1 MSAYK
6 GNHLK
11 KIGAGQSVRTLG
23 KTKLYFSR
31 GENAQALVIVAL
43 VFFALLAFVGL
54 LTDVGSIYVT
64 YTRLK
69 NAVDS
74 AAVAAA
80 NNIKYPHAS
89 YEERKQKITEAA
101 REILALDHVTDITTL
116 QVYLCGDGG
125 RPPAFVAI
133 CPGPNDSPRKLAWV
147 QATEAVPVYFL
158 RLFGVNSINMTTS
171 AVGEAATVDLALV
184 FDVSESMGKDTT
196 GYNPNDFDPTACNYY
211 NDCEPLL
218 QAKEAAKSLVNNLF
232 QGYDQV
238 SIVTFDTTAHTIFAL
253 GPNIGDDN
261 GANDGDVYAAI
272 DYGVQLHDDAPSSRL
287 VWYDFGRIPYY
298 THPINPIF
306 PDDRDGDG
314 QDADPLLPCTDANH
328 NLWDDATEASP
339 HPQPCDDDNHLDAY
353 DWNMNGIHTDDDL
366 CPTGK
371 TCPDYMSLVSTC
383 TGCGIRQATEILGTY
398 GRPNGVW
405 VMVFLSDGLAN
416 MSDTHATN
424 PNIPSNFNYGYCGD
438 QPNGN
443 SFWGDFCIDWN
454 GKLFSN
460 PNPPPA
466 TLPHGAPGR
475 YCIDTS
481 SSTCPPGTTYTN
493 TSKPYSVEDYAYDM
507 ADQAALLVSENP
519 NEPLGQ
525 NIIIYTIGLGAASN
539 GEAILRYMANVGDEG
554 SRGNDPCIP
563 PVGTPVPPQQNC
575 GNYYYAPSGA
585 YLNQI
590 FESIA
595 TRIFTKISR

>member
-11 KIGAGQSVRTLG
+11 TISAGQAERTLG
-23 KTKLYFSR
+23 KTKVTFSR

-54 LTDVGSIYVT
+54 LTDIGSIYVT

-69 NAVDS
+69 NAVDA

-80 NNIKYPHAS
+80 NNIKYPRS
-89 YEERKQKITEAA
+89 TYEERKLKITEAA
-101 REILALDHVTDITTL
+101 REILALEHVTDITTL
-116 QVYLCGDGG
+116 EVYLCGDDG
-125 RPPAFVAI
+125 RPEPFVAI
-133 CPGPNDSPRKLAWV
+133 CPGPNESPRKLAWV

-158 RLFGVNSINMTTS
+158 GLFGVHSINMTTS
-171 AVGEAATVDLALV
+171 AVGEAATVDLVLV
-184 FDVSESMGKDTT
+184 FDTSESMGKDTP
-196 GYNPNDFDPTACNYY
+196 GYNPNDFDPGACNAY
-211 NDCEPLL
+211 NNCQPLF

-232 QGYDQV
+232 EGYDQV
-238 SIVTFDTTAHTIFAL
+238 SIVTFDTQAHIIFNL

-272 DYGVQLHDDAPSSRL
+272 DYGVELHDDAPSAKL
-287 VWYDFGRIPYY
+287 LWYDGSRIPYY
-298 THPINPIF
+298 ARPLNPIF

-314 QDADPLLPCTDANH
+314 LDNDPLLPCTDADH
-328 NLWDDATEASP
+328 DLWDDTSEGTP
-339 HPQPCDDDNHLDAY
+339 HPQPCDDNNALDAY
-353 DWNMNGIHTDDDL
+353 DWNSNGNHTDDNN

-371 TCPDYMSLVSTC
+371 TCPDYMSLASTC
-383 TGCGIRQATEILGTY
+383 TGCGLRQATDILRGF

-405 VMVFLSDGLAN
+405 VMVFLSDGIAN
-416 MSDTHATN
+416 LSDTHATN
-424 PNIPSNFNYGYCGD
+424 PSVPENFIYGFCGD
-438 QPNGN
+438 EANNN
-443 SFWGDFCIDWN
+443 SFWNDYCIDWN
-454 GKLFSN
+454 GRYFPPPPD
-460 PNPPPA
+460 PNPR
-466 TLPHGAPGR
+466 GGVPGR
-475 YCIDTS
+475 YCIDS
-481 SSTCPPGTTYTN
+481 SADTCPPDTIHTN

-507 ADQAALLVSENP
+507 VDEAALLVSENE

-525 NIIIYTIGLGAASN
+525 NIIIYSIGLGGASN

-554 SRGNDPCIP
+554 SRGNDPCNP
-563 PVGTPVPPQQNC
+563 GGGTPVPPQTNC
-575 GNYYYAPSGA
+575 GNYYYAPSGS

-595 TRIFTKISR
+595 NRIFTKISH